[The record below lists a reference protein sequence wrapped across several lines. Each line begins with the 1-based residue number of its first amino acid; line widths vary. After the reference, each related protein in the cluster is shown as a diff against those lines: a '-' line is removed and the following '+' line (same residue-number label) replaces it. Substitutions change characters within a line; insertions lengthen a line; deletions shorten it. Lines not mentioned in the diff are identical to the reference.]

1 LYHDTI
7 RFRRTSP
14 KLDTR
19 HPDFESARASFPS
32 CERIALRAF
41 ARSEAARLA
50 NALIRPVGFD
60 ESFNNVVALFADCDA
75 TGYAATRSKRFD
87 FVIMLLKGGKF
98 ERRIARRLHKDGKIG
113 AETLAAV
120 SA

>member
-1 LYHDTI
+1 MYHDTT

-14 KLDTR
+14 KLDTP
-19 HPDFESARASFPS
+19 HPDFESAQASFPA

-41 ARSEAARLA
+41 TRSEAARLA

-60 ESFNNVVALFADCDA
+60 ESFSNVVALFADCDA
-75 TGYAATRSKRFD
+75 TAHAATRSKRFD

-98 ERRIARRLHKDGKIG
+98 ERRIARRLIAQGKLSP
-113 AETLAAV
+113 EVLA
-120 SA
+120 